1 MMLSRSISL
10 IYGFLT
16 YFILKADW
24 LHYTLQQKELQWKKG
39 SGNVFGDILRPSL
52 NECSDFEIEAV
63 GLLIL
68 YKAVEVKCNMNC
80 LKRKRLGWWK
90 VVMTGEKLQYQNLIV
105 PWPLNLTCVTPIGI
119 TYLVKQGE

>member
-52 NECSDFEIEAV
+52 NGCSDFEIEAV

-68 YKAVEVKCNMNC
+68 YEAVEVKCSMNC
-80 LKRKRLGWWK
+80 LKRKGLGWWK

-105 PWPLNLTCVTPIGI
+105 PWALNLTCVTPIGI